1 MNRYQ
6 RRPSAPYNNWRP
18 VSASARLPAVR
29 HHDRHRVPAELLQR
43 AQPYS
48 ATSYRA
54 QPYRAQP
61 YSAQPYRAQL
71 YSAQPYRA
79 QLHSDQPYRAPASS
93 QPGKCYICSY
103 SQVYPDPEVEIF
115 HRHFSS
121 LRLREMTG
129 MEDKTTVYL
138 CPSCM
143 SHHQPYPESRIKIV
157 VSDSTLHQFFAP
169 PGYTD
174 TNQYSGDTM
183 HVDYVTIPGATL
195 DTLTNAF
202 RLDYI
207 VKQHTRPL
215 DVVMVGG
222 YNDLV
227 VGHSRDFIVWELQ
240 RFANKVLE
248 AGSNLHPDSPNT
260 VAIAT
265 LMYPPQL
272 AWFPDNGPYPYS
284 NYVNHR
290 EKINF
295 INHQIQK
302 INMHNDVPKYP
313 GFHTYGVRKSTKVM
327 FDRYGQQYQTMVK
340 SHRWE
345 HWREQDPAYMLHLR
359 NDRRFKMGQAI
370 NNYFIINTA
379 V

>member
-6 RRPSAPYNNWRP
+6 RRSCAPYNNWRP
-18 VSASARLPAVR
+18 VGTSARLPGVR
-29 HHDRHRVPAELLQR
+29 QYDRHRVPAELLQ
-43 AQPYS
+43 S
-48 ATSYRA
+48 A

-61 YSAQPYRAQL
+61 YSAP
-71 YSAQPYRA
+71 SANP
-79 QLHSDQPYRAPASS
+79 HK
-93 QPGKCYICSY
+93 KCYICSY

-121 LRLREMTG
+121 LRLREITD

-143 SHHQPYPESRIKIV
+143 SHHKPYPENRIKIV

-169 PGYTD
+169 PDNIATS
-174 TNQYSGDTM
+174 QYSGDTM
-183 HVDYVTIPGATL
+183 HVDYVTIPGGTL

-202 RLDYI
+202 RLDYM

-215 DVVMVGG
+215 DVVLVGG

-227 VGHSRDFIVWELQ
+227 KGHSRDFIVWELQ

-248 AGSNLHPDSPNT
+248 AGSNLHPDNPNT
-260 VAIAT
+260 VAIST
-265 LMYPPQL
+265 FMYPPQL
-272 AWFPDNGPYPYS
+272 AWFPDNGPYPY
-284 NYVNHR
+284 YGYTNHR

-295 INHQIQK
+295 INQQIHK
-302 INMHNDVPKYP
+302 INMANNVPKYV
-313 GFHTYGVRKSTKVM
+313 GFHTYGVRKCTNVKY
-327 FDRYGQQYQTMVK
+327 DQYGQQYQTLVK

-345 HWREQDPAYMLHLR
+345 HWREQNRASMLHLR
-359 NDRRFKMGQAI
+359 NDRRFKMGAAI
-370 NNYFIINTA
+370 NNYFIYNTA
-379 V
+379 L

>member
-6 RRPSAPYNNWRP
+6 RRSSAPYNNWRL
-18 VSASARLPAVR
+18 AGTSARQPAVR
-29 HHDRHRVPAELLQR
+29 QYDRHHVPAELLQ
-43 AQPYS
+43 S
-48 ATSYRA
+48 A

-61 YSAQPYRAQL
+61 YRSQA
-71 YSAQPYRA
+71 
-79 QLHSDQPYRAPASS
+79 AS
-93 QPGKCYICSY
+93 PPRKCYICSF

-143 SHHQPYPESRIKIV
+143 SHHQPYPENRIKIC

-169 PGYTD
+169 PGYTA
-174 TNQYSGDTM
+174 TNQYTGDNM
-183 HVDYVTIPGATL
+183 HVDYVTIPGGTL
-195 DTLTNAF
+195 DTLSNAF

-207 VKQHTRPL
+207 VKEHTRPL
-215 DVVMVGG
+215 DVVLVGG

-227 VGHSRDFIVWELQ
+227 QGHSRDFIVWELQ
-240 RFANKVLE
+240 KFANMVLE

-272 AWFPDNGPYPYS
+272 AWFPDNGPYPTY
-284 NYVNHR
+284 NYTNNL

-295 INHQIQK
+295 INLQIRAL
-302 INMHNDVPKYP
+302 NVANTVPKYP
-313 GFHTYGVRKSTKVM
+313 GFHTYGVRKSTKVR
-327 FDRYGQQYQTMVK
+327 FDRYGQQYTTVVK

-359 NDRRFKMGQAI
+359 NDRRFKMGKAI
-370 NNYFIINTA
+370 NNYFILNTA
-379 V
+379 T